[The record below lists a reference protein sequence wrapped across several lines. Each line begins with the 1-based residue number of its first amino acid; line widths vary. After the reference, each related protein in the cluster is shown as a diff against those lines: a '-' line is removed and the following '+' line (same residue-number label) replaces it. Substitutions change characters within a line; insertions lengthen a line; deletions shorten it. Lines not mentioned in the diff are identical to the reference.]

1 MQLITSSQKPLRLL
15 PQRITRVCT
24 AVAVAALWTH
34 TVAADP
40 NSPAVDL
47 RPHFTQGH
55 TSRYSVWTQ
64 RQQTQSVTLGD
75 RSQDFETSFEI
86 EGEVTWTV
94 KQVRPDGSAICL
106 MNTDWLTATFVGP
119 EGETQRCDSRKANG
133 EPQQMHGLLRAI
145 AGVPIQIEADADGSI
160 LNATGVD
167 QVKRKAPK
175 DIEVPDAT
183 DFMESANDLATL
195 AHAPTAA
202 MINDSWNARFIWNHQ
217 LGKMHQSMRY
227 TLQSVEDI
235 EGIPVATV
243 TGVARLEMKPDDDR
257 LRGQAGQ
264 GPKVSARMT
273 DASFE
278 SQIMFDL
285 QRHEAVGR
293 NTTEYHRIEI
303 DMQFP
308 QQTVTRTI
316 DEHLHSQTLRID
328 EQ

>member
-1 MQLITSSQKPLRLL
+1 MQCITSSQKTLRLL
-15 PQRITRVCT
+15 PQRITRVCA
-24 AVAVAALWTH
+24 AVAVTALWIH
-34 TVAADP
+34 TTTADQ
-40 NSPAVDL
+40 NLTAVDL

-55 TSRYSVWTQ
+55 TSRYHVWTQ
-64 RQQTQSVTLGD
+64 RQQSQSVTVGD
-75 RSQDFETSFEI
+75 RSQEFETSFEI

-94 KQVRPDGSAICL
+94 KQARPDGSAICL
-106 MNTDWLTATFVGP
+106 MKTDWLAATLVGP
-119 EGETQRCDSRKANG
+119 KGETQRCDSRKISG
-133 EPQQMHGLLRAI
+133 QPQHLHGLLRAI
-145 AGVPIQIEADADGSI
+145 AGVPVLIEVDADGSI

-175 DIEVPDAT
+175 DIDIPDAT

-195 AHAPTAA
+195 AHAPTATVV
-202 MINDSWNARFIWNHQ
+202 NDSWNAKFIWNHPY
-217 LGKMHQSMRY
+217 GKMHQSMRY
-227 TLQSVEDI
+227 TLQGVEDI

-243 TGVARLEMKPDDDR
+243 TGVARLKMKPDNDR
-257 LRGQAGQ
+257 LRVQAGQ
-264 GPKVSARMT
+264 GPQIRARMT

-293 NTTEYHRIEI
+293 NTKEYHRIEI
-303 DMQFP
+303 DMRWP

-316 DEHLHSQTLRID
+316 DERLHSQILRID